1 MKRFVFLFGLWTS
14 ILMLFSKGAMKLTG
28 ISPEWAGLIQDY
40 AFDVVLVNTTI
51 MTALQGFPD
60 GSDIK
65 LPDAARRAFI
75 WLAALALPALMLLM
89 ATSAHAADLPV
100 KAASKGFVNP
110 FSQPYDLG
118 RCGAYFGIN
127 TMGSTSGV
135 KGDNVVPGT
144 QVAQGAIGG
153 TVGYG
158 CPIAA
163 GGTSFWFAEVMA
175 DVTNLNG
182 ANNGLALNGPASFT
196 ERFGVGTPISN
207 MLSLFAPLA
216 ANAPAVPNLP
226 TLPNGITAG
235 PGNPYLF
242 VALHQDDIS
251 GQLGLAQNREWLLS
265 WGIGVG
271 DRYRLSNQ
279 VVADVF
285 AEFNGQSTTLCVG
298 PLGQAACEHKGPGAR
313 VGFQLLY

>member
-1 MKRFVFLFGLWTS
+1 MNLSFVIFILAFLIDVQGAIAHDQISLAHMIPAAWIDAVKAWDNFLLYCGTSLIGL
-14 ILMLFSKGAMKLTG
+14 
-28 ISPEWAGLIQDY
+28 
-40 AFDVVLVNTTI
+40 
-51 MTALQGFPD
+51 
-60 GSDIK
+60 
-65 LPDAARRAFI
+65 
-75 WLAALALPALMLLM
+75 LAAPGAFRKKAAGAAVALLAFCLLM
-89 ATSAHAADLPV
+89 PSTARAGDIATVTKSASP
-100 KAASKGFVNP
+100 KFVNP

-127 TMGSTSGV
+127 TMGSTTGV

-158 CPIAA
+158 CPITP

-182 ANNGLALNGPASFT
+182 ANNGLALNGPASLT

-207 MLSLFAPLA
+207 MLNMFPSLS

-226 TLPNGITAG
+226 TLPNGVTAG

-251 GQLGLAQNREWLLS
+251 GQLGLAQNREWLFS

-285 AEFNGQSTTLCVG
+285 AEFNAESTKLCVG
-298 PLGQAACEHKGPGAR
+298 PVANVCEHKGPGAR
-313 VGFQLLY
+313 VGFMLIY